1 MEFAKKINELKD
13 IGFFENL
20 EIERGIEKESLRI
33 NQDGDI
39 SEKKHPRLLG
49 SSFTNPS
56 ITTDF
61 AEALVEIV
69 TPVFTNVDDLYNHLL
84 GLHVFI
90 NKSLDN
96 ELLWPFSI
104 PPRIKS
110 ESKINIAT
118 YANNKAGNLKY
129 VYRKG
134 LAARY
139 GKTMQCVSGIH
150 FNFSLSEDSISLLL
164 QSKSQQDKNSAYLGL
179 IRNFKRLFWFV
190 LTEFGE
196 SSVVDKSFVNNRKN
210 DLDKLNETDLYKKN
224 ATSLRMSEIGY
235 KSSAQENLNIHYN
248 DLESF
253 LEQIKEAIVKPYPEF
268 AKFNKKG
275 LDGLYDQISDG
286 ILQIENELYD
296 CIRPKRAASGN
307 IRPHDVLKS
316 EGIKYVEVRGIDL
329 SPNEV
334 TGISKDQI
342 RILDLILL
350 YCLIKESPEIND
362 LELEI
367 INANDQAAIKNGR
380 NSNTKVLFNG
390 KQESISDARA
400 NIISELNSIAKM
412 LKGND
417 HEIALKSLNFKKNT
431 FNPSRSFHD
440 AGVELAKKNHL
451 EMLNI
456 KNADMTPFINEAEE
470 SWVKFDKIPSDT
482 IDDINDFLS
491 SYNKNF

>member
-196 SSVVDKSFVNNRKN
+196 SSIVDKSFVNNRKN
-210 DLDKLNETDLYKKN
+210 DLDKLNETDLYIKN

-253 LEQIKEAIVKPYPEF
+253 LEQIQ
-268 AKFNKKG
+268 
-275 LDGLYDQISDG
+275 D
-286 ILQIENELYD
+286 
-296 CIRPKRAASGN
+296 
-307 IRPHDVLKS
+307 
-316 EGIKYVEVRGIDL
+316 
-329 SPNEV
+329 
-334 TGISKDQI
+334 
-342 RILDLILL
+342 
-350 YCLIKESPEIND
+350 
-362 LELEI
+362 
-367 INANDQAAIKNGR
+367 
-380 NSNTKVLFNG
+380 KVL
-390 KQESISDARA
+390 R
-400 NIISELNSIAKM
+400 L
-412 LKGND
+412 
-417 HEIALKSLNFKKNT
+417 
-431 FNPSRSFHD
+431 P
-440 AGVELAKKNHL
+440 
-451 EMLNI
+451 
-456 KNADMTPFINEAEE
+456 P
-470 SWVKFDKIPSDT
+470 
-482 IDDINDFLS
+482 
-491 SYNKNF
+491 

>member
-13 IGFFENL
+13 LGFFEIL

-33 NQDGDI
+33 NQKGDI
-39 SEKKHPRLLG
+39 SEKKHPKLLG
-49 SSFTNPS
+49 SSFTNSS

-69 TPVFTNVDDLYNHLL
+69 TPVFTDVDDLYNHLL
-84 GLHVFI
+84 ALHVFI
-90 NKSLDN
+90 NERLDG

-104 PPRIKS
+104 PPRIQN

-150 FNFSLSEDSISLLL
+150 FNFSLSENSISLLL
-164 QSKSQQDKNSAYLGL
+164 QSNAQQDKNSAYLGL

-196 SSVVDKSFVNNRKN
+196 SSVVDKSFVDNRKN
-210 DLDKLNETDLYKKN
+210 DLDELNKTDLYKKN

-235 KSSAQENLNIHYN
+235 KSSAQENLTIHYN
-248 DLESF
+248 DLDSF
-253 LEQIKEAIVKPYPEF
+253 LEVIREAIIEPYPEF
-268 AKFNKKG
+268 AEFNKKG
-275 LDGLYDQISDG
+275 DDGLYEQISDG

-296 CIRPKRAASGN
+296 CIRPKRAASGS
-307 IRPHDVLKS
+307 IRPYDVLKS

-329 SPNEV
+329 SPSEV
-334 TGISKDQI
+334 TGISKNQI
-342 RILDLILL
+342 LILDLILL
-350 YCLIKESPEIND
+350 YCLIKESPKIND
-362 LELEI
+362 LELES
-367 INANDQAAIKNGR
+367 INANDQAAIKNGKD
-380 NSNTKVLFNG
+380 SNTKIFFKG
-390 KQESISDARA
+390 KQVSISDARE
-400 NIISELNSIAKM
+400 NIISDLDSIAKM
-412 LKGND
+412 LKGNNY
-417 HEIALKSLNFKKNT
+417 EEALQTLNYKKNT
-431 FNPSRSFHD
+431 FDPSRSFHD
-440 AGVELAKKNHL
+440 IGVELAKKNHL

-456 KNADMTPFINEAEE
+456 KNMDMTSFIEEAEE
-470 SWVKFDKIPSDT
+470 SWTKFDKIPSDT
-482 IDDINDFLS
+482 IDDVNDFLS

>member
-1 MEFAKKINELKD
+1 MEFAKKINELKN

-118 YANNKAGNLKY
+118 YANNKAGNLKH
-129 VYRKG
+129 VYR
-134 LAARY
+134 
-139 GKTMQCVSGIH
+139 C
-150 FNFSLSEDSISLLL
+150 NFSLSEDSISLLL

-196 SSVVDKSFVNNRKN
+196 SSIVDKSFVNNRKN

-362 LELEI
+362 LELES

-380 NSNTKVLFNG
+380 DGNTKVLFNG
-390 KQESISDARA
+390 KQESISNARA

-431 FNPSRSFHD
+431 FNPSHSFHD

-456 KNADMTPFINEAEE
+456 KNADMTPFIKKQRN
-470 SWVKFDKIPSDT
+470 
-482 IDDINDFLS
+482 LG
-491 SYNKNF
+491 